1 MHFWTPST
9 FSSNDEQVSVYQCH
23 QSHQIWC
30 QRISNQLFKENA
42 VILGLP
48 MSLRQTSLVQVLGKR
63 QGITPPVLLIQYSGI
78 LKTRI
83 PPAYIVLMLVR
94 ITVDGSMSIGLGSFI
109 LRTGD
114 FPIDIIAIYVVHIL
128 QGYFVLLSNPSAPP
142 TCTLFQNVQIVD
154 ILLNYLIIF
163 FKCSFSF
170 Y

>member
-1 MHFWTPST
+1 MMGKWVST
-9 FSSNDEQVSVYQCH
+9 SVIKVIRFGAREYLA
-23 QSHQIWC
+23 SF
-30 QRISNQLFKENA
+30 LKENA
-42 VILGLP
+42 VIRGLP
-48 MSLRQTSLVQVLGKR
+48 MSLRQTSLVQVLVKG

-114 FPIDIIAIYVVHIL
+114 FSIDIIAIYVVQVI

-142 TCTLFQNVQIVD
+142 TCTLFQNVQIVE
-154 ILLNYLIIF
+154 ILLVMINIQDTIYFWKGGGGVAII
-163 FKCSFSF
+163 
-170 Y
+170 

>member
-1 MHFWTPST
+1 MMGKWVST
-9 FSSNDEQVSVYQCH
+9 SVIKVIRFGAREYLA
-23 QSHQIWC
+23 SF
-30 QRISNQLFKENA
+30 LKENA
-42 VILGLP
+42 VIRGLP
-48 MSLRQTSLVQVLGKR
+48 MSLRQTSLVQVLVKG

-142 TCTLFQNVQIVD
+142 TCTLFQNVQIVE
-154 ILLNYLIIF
+154 ILLAMINIQDAINFWKGGVSII
-163 FKCSFSF
+163 
-170 Y
+170 

>member
-1 MHFWTPST
+1 
-9 FSSNDEQVSVYQCH
+9 
-23 QSHQIWC
+23 
-30 QRISNQLFKENA
+30 
-42 VILGLP
+42 
-48 MSLRQTSLVQVLGKR
+48 MSLWQTSLVQVLGKG
-63 QGITPPVLLIQYSGI
+63 QGITPPMLLIQYSGI

-94 ITVDGSMSIGLGSFI
+94 ITVDGSMSIGLGLFI

-114 FPIDIIAIYVVHIL
+114 FPINIIAIYVVHVL

-163 FKCSFSF
+163 FKCSFSLYWSMFVKGNHQCLF
-170 Y
+170 YLDESYAYIFQEMSIRRACAAPS